1 MLHIMFA
8 PFAAYFSMLL
18 TIVMLNSL
26 GYDVKGVDTMTMW
39 YIYIQIYIVAF
50 VITKLKGK
58 ANDGTPNI

>member
-39 YIYIQIYIVAF
+39 CIYIQIYVYLF

-58 ANDGTPNI
+58 TDDNNSQ

>member
-39 YIYIQIYIVAF
+39 CIYTQIYITTY

-58 ANDGTPNI
+58 DDGTSNI

>member
-26 GYDVKGVDTMTMW
+26 GYDVKGVDTISVW
-39 YIYIQIYIVAF
+39 SAYIQVYVA
-50 VITKLKGK
+50 IHLLKLMKGK
-58 ANDGTPNI
+58 INELS

>member
-26 GYDVKGVDTMTMW
+26 GYDVNGVDTMTMW
-39 YIYIQIYIVAF
+39 CVYIQIYVITF

-58 ANDGTPNI
+58 ANES